1 MKYIYLHLLV
11 LRAPALVWNYPK
23 ERFTFD
29 RMKRKSGS
37 VCFCRKGWRSWAVP
51 SKWQLNPSDCLFFR
65 GNFSLSHAVQ
75 LLLVKACLIS
85 RSMIVYM
92 CLCVRKC
99 HCLNLHGDDV
109 PFSPAP
115 AGIRGRRGG
124 GEEAGGQSLKRGGKT
139 SGVFGALKRIR
150 LPKNIQLNLP
160 FRISCGVA
168 SKVNIV
174 TMATHADT
182 NKVLRLCQL
191 KN

>member
-1 MKYIYLHLLV
+1 MEYIYLHLLV

-37 VCFCRKGWRSWAVP
+37 VRFCRKGWRSWAVP
-51 SKWQLNPSDCLFFR
+51 SEWQLNPSDCLFFR
-65 GNFSLSHAVQ
+65 GNFSLSHTIQ
-75 LLLVKACLIS
+75 RLLVKACLIS

-124 GEEAGGQSLKRGGKT
+124 GEEAGGQSLKQR
-139 SGVFGALKRIR
+139 R
-150 LPKNIQLNLP
+150 KNIRCSWCSEKNQTSEEHSAQFTFLDHLRCSIQSEHSNHGN
-160 FRISCGVA
+160 SCW
-168 SKVNIV
+168 
-174 TMATHADT
+174 H
-182 NKVLRLCQL
+182 
-191 KN
+191 